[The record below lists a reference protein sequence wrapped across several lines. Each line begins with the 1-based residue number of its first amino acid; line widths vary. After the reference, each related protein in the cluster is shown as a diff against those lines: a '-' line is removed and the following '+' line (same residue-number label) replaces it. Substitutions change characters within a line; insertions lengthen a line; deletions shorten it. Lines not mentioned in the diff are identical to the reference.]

1 MVNERTKYL
10 LRAVLGVDVDEIVGR
25 VVASLSIERAIQA
38 KDNSEEWRNYMKK
51 KGGMIILPRNVVR
64 IGKK

>member
-1 MVNERTKYL
+1 MVNERMKYL

-51 KGGMIILPRNVVR
+51 EGGIIFLPRSVVS